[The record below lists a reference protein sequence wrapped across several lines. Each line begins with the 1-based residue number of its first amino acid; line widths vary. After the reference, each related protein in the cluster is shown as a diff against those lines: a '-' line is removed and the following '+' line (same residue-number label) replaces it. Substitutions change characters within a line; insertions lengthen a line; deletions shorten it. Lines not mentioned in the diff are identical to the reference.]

1 MPGLDAKHSNAPHCE
16 DKPDPFAGSCMKLSF
31 LEQSGASVVQLSASL
46 WRSTEQIVAQRVF
59 RSELPAQTPDAR
71 GAVVCLASAVN
82 LESDE
87 IVEWLSAEI
96 AGTPSGDP
104 ARR

>member
-1 MPGLDAKHSNAPHCE
+1 MPPVHAEVNHDFDRATVLCRADIQAFTAPAESRCI
-16 DKPDPFAGSCMKLSF
+16 
-31 LEQSGASVVQLSASL
+31 VQLSASL
-46 WRSTEQIVAQRVF
+46 WRSTDQIVAQRVF

-96 AGTPSGDP
+96 AGTPSGEP